1 MRKVDFIMGMPISV
15 DIPTCDDGMVFES
28 IFNRFKDIDQRFSAY
43 KSGSE
48 LSKYQRAELE
58 LKELSPEFREVINAC
73 KAAEKLTDGY
83 FSAYFSG
90 NYDPTGY
97 VKGWSIAEAGRVVE
111 KKGYKTYCIGA
122 GGDILARSD
131 SDKVWNVGIQ
141 DPKDKT
147 KILNKLSIKS
157 GAVTTSGNYER
168 GSHIINPK
176 TGKPAGKFL
185 SITVTGPDI
194 ITADILATAIFAASD
209 LGLIQK
215 HKDYKVFAV

>member
-28 IFNRFKDIDQRFSAY
+28 VFNRFKDIDQRFSAY

-122 GGDILARSD
+122 GGDILARSN
-131 SDKVWNVGIQ
+131 SDRVWNVGIQ

-147 KILNKLSIKS
+147 KILSRLSIKS
-157 GAVTTSGNYER
+157 GSVATSGNYER

-185 SITVTGPDI
+185 SVSVTGPDI
-194 ITADILATAIFAASD
+194 ITADILATAIFAAGS

>member
-111 KKGYKTYCIGA
+111 KKGYKTYCIGV
-122 GGDILARSD
+122 GGDILARSN
-131 SDKVWNVGIQ
+131 SDRVWNVGIQ

-147 KILNKLSIKS
+147 KILSRLSIKS
-157 GAVTTSGNYER
+157 GSVATSGNYER

-185 SITVTGPDI
+185 SVSVTGPDI
-194 ITADILATAIFAASD
+194 ITADILATAIFAAGS

>member
-15 DIPTCDDGMVFES
+15 DIPMCDDSKVFES
-28 IFNRFKDIDQRFSAY
+28 VFNRFKDIDQRFSAY

-58 LKELSPEFREVINAC
+58 VKELSPEFREVINAC
-73 KAAEKLTDGY
+73 KAVEKLTDGY

-131 SDKVWNVGIQ
+131 SDKIWNIGIQ

-157 GAVTTSGNYER
+157 GAVATSGNYER

-185 SITVTGPDI
+185 SVSVIGPDI
-194 ITADILATAIFAASD
+194 ITADILATAIFAAGSLD
-209 LGLIQK
+209 LIQK
-215 HKDYKVFAV
+215 HKDYKVSAV